1 MIIIKIG
8 GSAFSNK
15 TIPLSFNEAP
25 IRRLALLIRS
35 HGMVPVIVHGGGSFA
50 HPVAKAYGLNRGIR
64 DEGQL
69 IGVALTSLTL
79 TMLNGR
85 ITSIF
90 SSVGLPTYTLRTGAV
105 FMRSGRELR
114 LSDDAVHLM
123 RRLVS
128 MSVIPML
135 YGDVIIDDELGFS
148 ILSGDDIMVELAR
161 ALKPSKAL
169 FLMDVDGVYT
179 KGPGRGELI
188 RVFKPSM
195 RVAYGNSGIDATG
208 GLANKLT
215 SAIKISS
222 LGVETYLCSINDGE
236 SISRVLSGIKPMRC
250 TKVEAD

>member
-69 IGVALTSLTL
+69 IGVAL
-79 TMLNGR
+79 
-85 ITSIF
+85 IF